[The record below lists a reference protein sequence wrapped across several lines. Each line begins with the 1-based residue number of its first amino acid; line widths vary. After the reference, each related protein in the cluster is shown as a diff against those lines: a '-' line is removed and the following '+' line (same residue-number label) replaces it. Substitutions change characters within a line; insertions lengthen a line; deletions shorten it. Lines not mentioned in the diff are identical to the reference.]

1 MHFKIP
7 FTIIAS
13 LGLAQAFT
21 LPADIGD
28 GIYSVH
34 VDESGKDQVTYL
46 GPIDTTAPRNQLCYS
61 SEATLAYEEITREC
75 GQYQSGWWLFGSN
88 KNYGYENTGRTLSEN
103 DILTFG

>member
-46 GPIDTTAPRNQLCYS
+46 GPIDTTAPSKRDLGHSGYAQLN
-61 SEATLAYEEITREC
+61 TRD
-75 GQYQSGWWLFGSN
+75 QSGVSQSREQL
-88 KNYGYENTGRTLSEN
+88 Y
-103 DILTFG
+103 